1 MSVKIT
7 NTCNFALDGE
17 VTIKIWRSVNMLSGF
32 NVHGSWEFIN
42 NRKNYKTVGFYID
55 CFGETKVRYSMPEDE
70 EMYYSCGNSLSFM
83 LTDLKRFYTD
93 PEAAKA
99 RGIEVQKNC
108 EDIWVQQ
115 GNETY
120 LINRGLLPGMQFEGA
135 NEVLRQMMMYPVISD
150 IVIYKLL
157 GQELAEVIHLVT
169 P

>member
-1 MSVKIT
+1 
-7 NTCNFALDGE
+7 
-17 VTIKIWRSVNMLSGF
+17 
-32 NVHGSWEFIN
+32 
-42 NRKNYKTVGFYID
+42 
-55 CFGETKVRYSMPEDE
+55 
-70 EMYYSCGNSLSFM
+70 SCGNSLSFM

-93 PEAAKA
+93 PEVAKA

-120 LINRGLLPGMQFEGA
+120 LINRGLLSGMQFEGA

-157 GQELAEVIHLVT
+157 GQELAEVIHLIT